1 MRTRFKVII
10 MAVLSL
16 LLISSIACDSET
28 SVNRYTTWNDEKAK
42 TATVSIDGKTV
53 EDWEVTVFPAS
64 KSNYDYAVLS
74 VLETAKHFGIE
85 TEKSGSCYVRLN
97 KDGNVLYLDVQDGT
111 LTENKNKDSNL
122 LIPAPGATDFY
133 CKPTNDDV
141 FVDDTTLKWV
151 LNRFGISV
159 YFHSDY
165 EQGTV
170 AIRFR

>member
-1 MRTRFKVII
+1 M
-10 MAVLSL
+10 
-16 LLISSIACDSET
+16 
-28 SVNRYTTWNDEKAK
+28 
-42 TATVSIDGKTV
+42 
-53 EDWEVTVFPAS
+53 
-64 KSNYDYAVLS
+64 LS
-74 VLETAKHFGIE
+74 VLETAKHFDIE
-85 TEKSGSCYVRLN
+85 TEKSGSRYVRLN

-111 LTENKNKDSNL
+111 LTKNKKKDSNL

-133 CKPTNDDV
+133 CKPANDDV

-151 LNRFGISV
+151 LNQFGISV